1 MRRSLRTL
9 AGATLLEVMLV
20 LSIVAL
26 IILMSVRYYQ
36 STTTAS
42 QTEQVMGIISALT
55 AAADNL
61 SLGTAGGYSNV
72 TASNMTSVVGTSNMI
87 SPWSGNIT
95 FGSGTTTSY
104 TVNIPKPTAAVCTAV
119 IIKLKTNSK
128 FTNVSCTGGGT
139 LSYTYN
145 STC

>member
-20 LSIVAL
+20 LSIIAL

-42 QTEQVMGIISALT
+42 QTEQVMGIISAIT

-72 TASNMTSVVGTSNMI
+72 TSANMKSIVGSSNMV
-87 SPWSGNIT
+87 SPWGGPIT
-95 FGSGTTTSY
+95 FGAGTT
-104 TVNIPKPTAAVCTAV
+104 
-119 IIKLKTNSK
+119 
-128 FTNVSCTGGGT
+128 
-139 LSYTYN
+139 
-145 STC
+145 